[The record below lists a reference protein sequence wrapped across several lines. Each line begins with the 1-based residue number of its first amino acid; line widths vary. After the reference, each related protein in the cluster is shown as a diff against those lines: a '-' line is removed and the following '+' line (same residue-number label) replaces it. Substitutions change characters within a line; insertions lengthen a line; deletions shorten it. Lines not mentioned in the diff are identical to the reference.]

1 LISLLITWGGQDD
14 EGITAADI
22 AKELGVSAREA
33 RVNLRA
39 AGIRAPYAE
48 KDVPKMKAI
57 IKGDAP
63 TKDDKRKATKP
74 KGKSPKPRVAD

>member
-1 LISLLITWGGQDD
+1 MTK
-14 EGITAADI
+14 EITAAGI

-33 RVNLRA
+33 RVKLRA
-39 AGIRAPYAE
+39 AGIRAPYSE

-63 TKDDKRKATKP
+63 AKDDKRKP
-74 KGKSPKPRVAD
+74 KGK